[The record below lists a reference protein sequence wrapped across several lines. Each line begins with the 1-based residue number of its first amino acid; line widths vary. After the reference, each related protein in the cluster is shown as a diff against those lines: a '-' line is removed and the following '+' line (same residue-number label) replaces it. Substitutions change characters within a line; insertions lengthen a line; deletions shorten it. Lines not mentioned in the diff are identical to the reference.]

1 MSKVYLTLG
10 FGLISV
16 GMALP
21 AFAEVTFGDTKSDT
35 GALTISG
42 ALRGNYQDKDYGE
55 SASDQKIKFD
65 AAILRLGYESPDWF
79 GKIEYR
85 CYQYDKFC
93 DFSTLVYG
101 YAGYHLNTTDH
112 ITVGVQPIPFGP
124 GRFGIAAFMLVL
136 TTLWDYRMLL
146 I

>member
-21 AFAEVTFGDTKSDT
+21 AFAGVTFGDPKSDT

-79 GKIEYR
+79 GKVEYR

-93 DFSTLVYG
+93 DF
-101 YAGYHLNTTDH
+101 
-112 ITVGVQPIPFGP
+112 
-124 GRFGIAAFMLVL
+124 
-136 TTLWDYRMLL
+136 
-146 I
+146 

>member
-21 AFAEVTFGDTKSDT
+21 AFAGVTFGDPKSDT

-79 GKIEYR
+79 GKVEYR

-101 YAGYHLNTTDH
+101 YAGYHLNSTDH
-112 ITVGVQPIPFGP
+112 ITVGVQPIP
-124 GRFGIAAFMLVL
+124 
-136 TTLWDYRMLL
+136 
-146 I
+146 